1 MVKQIS
7 CTHEFWWT
15 IGKLVVNEERQR
27 RIQEEVSK
35 TDDSVNTE
43 TWEILKEWKTAY
55 ENLYNNSSDD
65 DTYDKLFLEDTA
77 RSDRRHVNV
86 KEKVIP

>member
-1 MVKQIS
+1 M
-7 CTHEFWWT
+7 
-15 IGKLVVNEERQR
+15 VNEERQR